1 MTDYTEIT
9 GNYKALLNM
18 CDTKTA
24 ADVIMFRSDELT
36 EKMLVDIMYSMKG
49 ELMLRQMDDEWESR
63 TLGSD
68 ERYVEVVNLE
78 EYN

>member
-9 GNYKALLNM
+9 DNYKSLLNM

-36 EKMLVDIMYSMKG
+36 EQMLVGIMYSMKG
-49 ELMLRQMDDEWESR
+49 EIMLRQM
-63 TLGSD
+63 
-68 ERYVEVVNLE
+68 E
-78 EYN
+78 EDN